1 MTGKGGASE
10 IGALQ
15 VRRAELAQL
24 EPAARLFQGYL
35 RFYEK
40 STPEEAS
47 RGFIEDRLRKQD
59 SVIFLAWL
67 GDLAVGFVQLYP
79 SFASLSLA
87 PSWILND
94 LYVEP
99 AARGHGVGEAL
110 MQAARE
116 LARGNGAAE
125 ILLQTARDNE
135 TAQRLYERLG
145 YQRDDEFLVYTLGLP
160 PG

>member
-1 MTGKGGASE
+1 MSGR
-10 IGALQ
+10 AL
-15 VRRAELAQL
+15 VPRVERAEIAHVA
-24 EPAARLFQGYL
+24 PTVKLFEGYL
-35 RFYEK
+35 RFYRK
-40 STPEEAS
+40 SVSADAARS
-47 RGFIEDRLRKQD
+47 FIEDRLRKQD

-67 GDLAVGFVQLYP
+67 DDLAVGFVQLYP